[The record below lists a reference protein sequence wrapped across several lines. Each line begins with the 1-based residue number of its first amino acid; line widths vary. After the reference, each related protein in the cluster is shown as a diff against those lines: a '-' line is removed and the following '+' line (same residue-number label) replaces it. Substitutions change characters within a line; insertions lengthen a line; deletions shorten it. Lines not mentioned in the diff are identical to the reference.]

1 MTLHGDIRVEGAESP
16 DGWLSRLAG
25 PRAVWLLNVLVAS
38 AALLLFLGPAGRPRA
53 LETPHLSWWLLA
65 LAFFAAELCVV
76 HLHFRRSAHSFSLAD
91 LPLVFGLLFASA
103 PDLIIGG
110 LVGTGLT
117 LAFDRRL
124 PPIKVVF
131 NLAQFAFATTLA
143 VVVMHTLASPGG
155 AMGPQLWGA
164 ASLATEAGAVVTV
177 LLIGIVVSLS
187 EGVIQAKTFGRMLAM
202 DFVVTIT
209 NTSLA
214 LAGAVIVAND
224 ARAVP
229 LLLVPIGTVFLAY
242 RAYLLQQQR
251 HERLEFLYEATRT
264 LSRSPEIVLALE
276 ALLSR
281 SLEAFRAEL
290 AEVVLFSSEGGPP
303 LRTTLGPGT
312 HKEVMQ
318 PMEEDVAADLR
329 AQVSGNTAAV
339 RLSEPFGTD
348 KLRRYLESRRVTD
361 AMVAVLTGE
370 KRVTGTMMLANRF
383 GVVRSFSEDDLKL
396 FETLA
401 NNASVALQYDR
412 LEQAVLQ
419 LRELQE
425 QLEHQAF
432 HDPLTDLANRVLF
445 VNQVR
450 DALKNRSNEVSILF
464 IDIDDFKTVNDSLG
478 HAAGDT
484 LLQSVAER
492 LRECVRPS
500 DVVARLGG
508 DEFAVMVEDVE
519 GPERAALMVTE
530 RIMNAFQRPLST
542 GSKLVSVHASVGIA
556 TSDEEGPQADELI
569 RDADVAMY
577 QAKAAGKQRYEV
589 FQPSMRNAVMKRH
602 GLKEELLTAIQ
613 GNQLSVMYQ
622 PIVALATN
630 EVVAAE
636 ALVRW
641 NHENQGELSPAEF
654 VPLAEETGL
663 IPAVGKFVLDDACRQ
678 ARQWQ
683 EAKPERPV
691 AMHVN
696 LSAVELQD
704 SELVE
709 RVTAAIERG
718 RIAPSQLV
726 LEITE
731 SMLVED
737 ADMITSS
744 MEQLRGVGVRLA
756 LDDFG
761 TGYSSLSYLRSLPLD
776 ILKIAMPFVQGID
789 RGRRDDD
796 SFVRMILE
804 LARALDLQVI
814 AEGIESIDQLEA
826 LRDLGCEF
834 GQGFYIAPPL
844 DMTGDLLALAFGG
857 EPTRTPL
864 QVQA

>member
-1 MTLHGDIRVEGAESP
+1 LTLHSYNAKDTGSHPAWWSS
-16 DGWLSRLAG
+16 LSG
-25 PRAVWLLNVLVAS
+25 PKAVWVLNALVGAG
-38 AALLLFLGPAGRPRA
+38 ALVLFLGPAGRPSA
-53 LETPHLSWWLLA
+53 LETPHLDWWLLA
-65 LAFFAAELCVV
+65 LAFFVAELCVV

-91 LPLVFGLLFASA
+91 LPLVLGLLFASGH
-103 PDLIIGG
+103 DLLIGG
-110 LVGTGLT
+110 LIGTGLT
-117 LAFDRRL
+117 LAFERRL

-131 NLAQFAFATTLA
+131 NLAQFAFATLLA
-143 VVVMHTLASPGG
+143 VVVMNALASPGE
-155 AMGPQLWGA
+155 AIDPQLWVA
-164 ASLATEAGAVVTV
+164 AFVATEAGAIITVV
-177 LLIGIVVSLS
+177 LIGIAISLS
-187 EGVIQAKTFGRMLAM
+187 EGVIQPKTLGRMLVM

-214 LAGAVIVAND
+214 LAAAVIVAND
-224 ARAVP
+224 ARALP
-229 LLLVPIGTVFLAY
+229 LLLVPIATVFLAY

-290 AEVVLFSSEGGPP
+290 AEIVLFSSEGGPP

-318 PMEEDVAADLR
+318 PMEDDVAADLLTL
-329 AQVSGNTAAV
+329 VSGDKPAV
-339 RLSEPFGTD
+339 RLAEPFGPER
-348 KLRRYLESRRVTD
+348 LRRYLESRRVTD
-361 AMVAVLTGE
+361 AMLAVLPGE
-370 KRVTGTMMLANRF
+370 KRVMGTMMLANRF

-432 HDPLTDLANRVLF
+432 HDPLTDLANRSLF

-450 DALKNRSNEVSILF
+450 DALAHRSNEVSVLF
-464 IDIDDFKTVNDSLG
+464 IDVDDFKTVNDSLG

-484 LLQSVAER
+484 LLQSVADR

-508 DEFAVMVEDVE
+508 DEFAVMVEDAE
-519 GPERAALMVTE
+519 GAEQAAMMVTE
-530 RIMNAFQRPLST
+530 RIMKAFERPLST
-542 GSKLVSVHASVGIA
+542 GEKLVSVHASVGIA
-556 TSDEEGPQADELI
+556 TSGEEGPQADELI

-577 QAKAAGKQRYEV
+577 QAKAAGKQRFEL
-589 FQPSMRNAVMKRH
+589 FEPQMRSAVMKRH
-602 GLKEELLTAIQ
+602 GLKEELLAAI
-613 GNQLSVMYQ
+613 GSNQLSVMYQ
-622 PIVALATN
+622 PIIDLSTN
-630 EVVAAE
+630 DVVAAE

-641 NHENQGELSPAEF
+641 NHEAQGELSPAEF

-663 IPAVGKFVLDDACRQ
+663 IPAVGKFVLDEACRQ

-683 EAKPERPV
+683 EASPQTPV

-704 SELVE
+704 PELVE

-737 ADMITSS
+737 AATITSS
-744 MEQLRGVGVRLA
+744 MQELRGVGVRLA

-789 RGRRDDD
+789 RGRRDD

-804 LARALDLQVI
+804 LARALELQVI
-814 AEGIESIDQLEA
+814 AEGIESTDQLEV
-826 LRDLGCEF
+826 LRGLGCDL

-844 DMTGDLLALAFGG
+844 DLTGDLFALAVGG
-857 EPTRTPL
+857 EPTRAPL